1 MGSNIA
7 SANAIGD
14 GRVGGVNCPP
24 FTQPEHRGDTP
35 MINQTHNSAFRRL
48 TITTAVSALLGLGVI
63 ASGVQAAQSSA
74 QSSGVEAPM
83 MLAATE
89 GMDRRGERRDDRQD
103 DRGDRRD
110 TRQDCRG
117 DEGVG
122 KDKRDCKQ
130 DGREE
135 RREGDDNEGGD
146 DNDKGGDDNDEA
158 STEQG

>member
-1 MGSNIA
+1 MS
-7 SANAIGD
+7 
-14 GRVGGVNCPP
+14 
-24 FTQPEHRGDTP
+24 H
-35 MINQTHNSAFRRL
+35 QTHNSAVRRL
-48 TITTAVSALLGLGVI
+48 TITTAVSALLGLGLMT
-63 ASGVQAAQSSA
+63 SGVQAAPSSA

-117 DEGVG
+117 EEGVG

-130 DGREE
+130 EGRGE
-135 RREGDDNEGGD
+135 RRDGDDNEGGD
-146 DNDKGGDDNDEA
+146 DNDAGGDDNEEA

>member
-1 MGSNIA
+1 MS
-7 SANAIGD
+7 
-14 GRVGGVNCPP
+14 
-24 FTQPEHRGDTP
+24 
-35 MINQTHNSAFRRL
+35 NQTRNSAVRRL

-63 ASGVQAAQSSA
+63 ASGVQAAPSSA

-117 DEGVG
+117 EEGVG

-130 DGREE
+130 EGRGE
-135 RREGDDNEGGD
+135 RRDGDDNEGGD
-146 DNDKGGDDNDEA
+146 DNDAGGDDNEEA